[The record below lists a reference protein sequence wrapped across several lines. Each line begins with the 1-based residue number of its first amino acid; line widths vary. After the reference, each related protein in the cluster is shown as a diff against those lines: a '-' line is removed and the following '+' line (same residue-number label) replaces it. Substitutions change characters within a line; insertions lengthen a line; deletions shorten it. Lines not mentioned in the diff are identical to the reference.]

1 MKRRFAVFAASF
13 VVGGCT
19 LAPTNDRPA
28 PAVPAS
34 WPVGDA
40 YLKRSEA
47 DLPNVGYRDLF
58 HDPGLQAIIA
68 RSVANNQDVRIALA
82 NVETARGQLQAQRS
96 ALLPNIAGSAG
107 ATQSRGG
114 IVAANN
120 GVVSSGTQRTAYNV
134 NVGLSAFE
142 IDLFGRVRSL
152 SDAALQQYLAT
163 EAAVRAARL
172 ALVGQVATTYLT
184 LATDRSLLAIAR
196 DTVTTAS
203 RSVALTRAR
212 LDGGVAPR
220 SDVRQAETV
229 LAQARADLAQQTTLV
244 AQDRNALELLVG
256 APVPDGELPD
266 TIEAVDGMLD
276 ELPAG
281 LDSQVLLRRP
291 DVVQAEYQL
300 RSANARIGAARAAF
314 FPTISLTAFAG
325 LASNALSTLATGNA
339 FAWSVGPAIS
349 LPIFDAGLRQG
360 NLVVAE
366 SQRDAAV
373 ATYQRTI
380 QSAFRDVADAL
391 ARRGTIAD
399 QFRAQADLSAAARDS
414 YYLADARYREGV
426 DTFLTSLDA
435 QRTLYNA
442 RRSLATIRL
451 TRANNLVTLF
461 RVLGGSTE

>member
-1 MKRRFAVFAASF
+1 MKRRVSLFAASL

-19 LAPTNDRPA
+19 LGPAYERPA
-28 PAVPAS
+28 PAVPMS

-58 HDPGLQAIIA
+58 HDPKLQAVIA
-68 RSVANNQDVRIALA
+68 QSVTNNQDVRFALA
-82 NVETARGQLQAQRS
+82 NVETARGQLQAQRA
-96 ALLPNIAGSAG
+96 ALLPNVAGTTG
-107 ATQSRGG
+107 ATRSRGG
-114 IVAANN
+114 IVEASN
-120 GVVSSGTQRTAYNV
+120 GVVSSSAQRTAYNV

-152 SDAALQQYLAT
+152 SDAALQQYLST

-172 ALVGQVATTYLT
+172 TLVGQVATTYLT
-184 LATDRSLLAIAR
+184 LATDRSLLVIAR

-203 RSVALTRAR
+203 RSVELTRAR
-212 LDGGVAPR
+212 LAGGVAPR

-256 APVPDGELPD
+256 APVSDADLPD

-276 ELPAG
+276 ELPVG

-314 FPTISLTAFAG
+314 FPTISLTAVAG

-339 FAWSVGPAIS
+339 FAWSVGPTIS
-349 LPIFDAGLRQG
+349 LPIFDAGLREG

-391 ARRGTIAD
+391 ARRGTIGD
-399 QFRAQADLSAAARDS
+399 QFRAQADLEAAARDS
-414 YYLADARYREGV
+414 YALADARYREGI
-426 DTFLTSLDA
+426 DPFLTSLDA

-442 RRSLATIRL
+442 RRSLATVRL
-451 TRANNLVTLF
+451 TRATNLVTLL
-461 RVLGGSTE
+461 RVLGGSTD